1 MMSNELPQNAAKI
14 ANDYLDRLSGSL
26 MGMPL
31 TDRRELLD
39 EIKSH
44 IYDAYGNENAGD
56 EVDRILTVLRRLGDP
71 ADVISSRMPQAV
83 GRLGRGKKAPMYI
96 LAGSLIALFGVP
108 LGLGAVALLT
118 GLMTALFALLVA
130 FYGAGISLVVGGFL
144 SSIICLIAATSPGIL
159 DRFNYA
165 VGMEVLRIGPMPFVR
180 DPQLAAIIALIIS
193 LLLGVLGLLLL
204 WSGKYVWRGFRFVG
218 MLIIRNVKD
227 AFNRLLQSKPIKAGL
242 FRASMI

>member
-1 MMSNELPQNAAKI
+1 MSNELPQNASRI
-14 ANDYLDRLSGSL
+14 ANDYLDRLSIRL

-31 TDRRELLD
+31 NDRREILD

-44 IYDAYGNENAGD
+44 IYDAYMNETAGD
-56 EVDRILTVLRRLGDP
+56 EIDRILIVLKRLGDP

-83 GRLGRGKKAPMYI
+83 GRLGIGKKAPMYI

-159 DRFNYA
+159 DRFNSA
-165 VGMEVLRIGPMPFVR
+165 VGMEVLKIGPLPFVN

-204 WSGKYVWRGFRFVG
+204 WSGKFVWRGFRFVG
-218 MLIIRNVKD
+218 MLIIKNVRD